1 MIRLATGLLLLA
13 LTAGPAAAET
23 RYWAYDAADRVTQAL
38 TKGITIEIHR
48 NFFGAVSV
56 QRLFST
62 SARGSAEI
70 RRGGPAATR
79 SVLPDGVRAND
90 VYQIVKEGDGRG
102 LVRALCPGADD
113 AWLLTGRIRQ
123 GDPIALHAVG
133 RWADGTYRH
142 CVTLSYAYRGE
153 WSLPDGAAAPRADE
167 TSPSA
172 R

>member
-1 MIRLATGLLLLA
+1 MKRLATGLLLLA
-13 LTAGPAAAET
+13 LMAGPAAAET
-23 RYWAYDAADRVTQAL
+23 RFWAYDAADRVTQAL
-38 TKGITIEIHR
+38 TRGITIEIRR
-48 NFFGAVSV
+48 NFFGAISV

-79 SVLPDGVRAND
+79 AALPAGVRAND
-90 VYQIVKEGDGRG
+90 IYAIRQEGDGRG

-123 GDPIALHAVG
+123 GDPITLHAVG
-133 RWADGTYRH
+133 RWTDGTYRH
-142 CVTLSYAYRGE
+142 CVTLSYSYRGE
-153 WSLPDGAAAPRADE
+153 WTLPEGATPQPDE

>member
-1 MIRLATGLLLLA
+1 MKRLATGLLLLA
-13 LTAGPAAAET
+13 FMAGPAAAET
-23 RYWAYDAADRVTQAL
+23 RFWAYDASDRVTQAL
-38 TKGITIEIHR
+38 TRGITIEIRR
-48 NFFGAVSV
+48 NFFGAISV

-79 SVLPDGVRAND
+79 GALPTGVRAND
-90 VYQIVKEGDGRG
+90 VYAIRQEGDGRG

-123 GDPIALHAVG
+123 GDPITLHAVG
-133 RWADGTYRH
+133 RWADGAYRH
-142 CVTLSYAYRGE
+142 CVTLSYSYRGE
-153 WSLPDGAAAPRADE
+153 WTLPEGAALQPDE

>member
-1 MIRLATGLLLLA
+1 MKRLATGLLLLA
-13 LTAGPAAAET
+13 LMADPAAAET
-23 RYWAYDAADRVTQAL
+23 RFWAYDAADRVTQAL
-38 TKGITIEIHR
+38 TRGITIEIRR

-62 SARGSAEI
+62 TARGSAEI

-79 SVLPDGVRAND
+79 AALPAGIRAND
-90 VYQIVKEGDGRG
+90 IYGIVKEGDGRG

-123 GDPIALHAVG
+123 GDPITLHAVG
-133 RWADGTYRH
+133 RWADGAYRH
-142 CVTLSYAYRGE
+142 CVTLSYSYRGE
-153 WSLPDGAAAPRADE
+153 WTLPEGAVPQPDE

>member
-1 MIRLATGLLLLA
+1 MNRLATGLLLLA
-13 LTAGPAAAET
+13 FMAGPAAAET
-23 RYWAYDAADRVTQAL
+23 RFWAYDAADRVTQAL
-38 TKGITIEIHR
+38 TRGITIEIHR
-48 NFFGAVSV
+48 NFFGMVSV
-56 QRLFST
+56 ERLFST

-90 VYQIVKEGDGRG
+90 VYGIVKEGDGRG

-113 AWLLTGRIRQ
+113 TWLLTGRIRQ
-123 GDPIALHAVG
+123 GDPITLHAVG

-142 CVTLSYAYRGE
+142 CVTLNYAYRGE
-153 WSLPDGAAAPRADE
+153 WTLPEGASPQPDE
-167 TSPSA
+167 TSPST

>member
-1 MIRLATGLLLLA
+1 MKRLATGLLLLA
-13 LTAGPAAAET
+13 LMAGPAAAET
-23 RYWAYDAADRVTQAL
+23 RFWAYDAADRVTQAL
-38 TKGITIEIHR
+38 TKGITIEIRR
-48 NFFGAVSV
+48 NFFGAISV

-70 RRGGPAATR
+70 RRGGPTATR
-79 SVLPDGVRAND
+79 AALPAGVRAND
-90 VYQIVKEGDGRG
+90 IYAIRQEGDGRG

-123 GDPIALHAVG
+123 GDPITLYAVG
-133 RWADGTYRH
+133 RWTDGTYRH
-142 CVTLSYAYRGE
+142 CVTLSYSYRGE
-153 WSLPDGAAAPRADE
+153 WTLPEGATPQPDE